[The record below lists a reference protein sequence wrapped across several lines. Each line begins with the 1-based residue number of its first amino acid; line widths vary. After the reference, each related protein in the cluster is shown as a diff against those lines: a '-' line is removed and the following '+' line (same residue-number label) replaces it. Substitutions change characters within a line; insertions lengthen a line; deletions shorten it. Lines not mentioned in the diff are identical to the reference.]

1 MRLSR
6 YGELCLSPL
15 TTVVENIEVD
25 FDNIIL
31 FKLSGSVFNVDRNV
45 LLIRCYVCS
54 QQSPYYRDKDFKC
67 GLRLVEECIMHV
79 NEKYDCPYVFVRGDL
94 NSRTADRNNYCNYD
108 IPDENSDN
116 KSEGGGW
123 KSLDKAVNTFGAKL
137 LDMCYIHKM
146 RILNGDCDGDREGEF
161 TFVSHSG
168 SSVNDYFLVSLDFPG
183 FKIVQVHVS
192 PRVESLRMPVSL
204 ALNTARQHEA
214 RATADQA
221 TVVTKLVWQDNLT
234 RTFQNNVRSSVF
246 TNTLGEATEQIA
258 RDPNKA
264 YLCLFC

>member
-1 MRLSR
+1 M
-6 YGELCLSPL
+6 
-15 TTVVENIEVD
+15 
-25 FDNIIL
+25 
-31 FKLSGSVFNVDRNV
+31 
-45 LLIRCYVCS
+45 
-54 QQSPYYRDKDFKC
+54 DK
-67 GLRLVEECIMHV
+67 
-79 NEKYDCPYVFVRGDL
+79 
-94 NSRTADRNNYCNYD
+94 T
-108 IPDENSDN
+108 
-116 KSEGGGW
+116 
-123 KSLDKAVNTFGAKL
+123 VNTFGAEL

-146 RILNGDCDGDREGEF
+146 RILNGDCDGDRKGEF
-161 TFVSHSG
+161 TLVSHSG

-258 RDPNKA
+258 RGPNKA
-264 YLCLFC
+264 LDIFVSLLMNAAEPMKKMFFNRKGKKQGAAWFDSECRQSKESVKRLLRRWKRTKDGSDSDRVIYVTERTKHHSLLQKREEKRKRKSGGGGGGGGIQRKQV